1 MSLVISLAVLYAVV
15 MGIVYLKR
23 NEKSTIE
30 MYLET
35 KNPQSPAEVEY
46 WIREYDRKRIQ
57 F

>member
-1 MSLVISLAVLYAVV
+1 MSLVISLAILYVVV

-23 NEKSTIE
+23 NEKSNIE
-30 MYLET
+30 LYLEA